1 MAVFG
6 QILLFFFKFC
16 TFEKMPKNQLLAK
29 KQVTL
34 ALMVL
39 FGLFHLLKLARACT
53 SSDKPEKV
61 LCRFT
66 DAASS
71 LLVHH
76 ITWCPMNRAMILSAS
91 CQSTICTHESAPCSL
106 VKITISRQS
115 IGTNSR

>member
-6 QILLFFFKFC
+6 RILLFFFKFC
-16 TFEKMPKNQLLAK
+16 TFEKMPENQLLAK

-66 DAASS
+66 DASES
-71 LLVHH
+71 YTSQKLTEEVKVYY
-76 ITWCPMNRAMILSAS
+76 
-91 CQSTICTHESAPCSL
+91 STKRYH
-106 VKITISRQS
+106 TIGSDQDK
-115 IGTNSR
+115 